1 MLRAVSVMSTAL
13 LAAFSLPVLAMSA
26 DEARYIEQE
35 FEGVYSQSD
44 KFVPGVGEVAQS
56 LFRVAHIEG
65 ELLMAFSRTSLE
77 PVFESIDPDNR
88 SVNFRLGEGGR
99 LATLKRMGGM
109 AVLTTPNRGTDYLT
123 FVRRPASDDYD
134 ELGVAFLMA
143 KGYDASAAEGIVSGA
158 PAQTG
163 PSFDCNQAGTDVE
176 RMICGS
182 DRLSELDRALSSLYQ
197 QVVSADGDA
206 SFWQAD
212 QREWM
217 EERNNCQVE
226 ACMTYEYQQRL
237 DELGDVMNHLSKP
250 AEFR

>member
-1 MLRAVSVMSTAL
+1 MLRAVSVLTATVV
-13 LAAFSLPVLAMSA
+13 AAFSGPLLAMSA
-26 DEARYIEQE
+26 DDARYIEQE

-56 LFRVAHIEG
+56 LFRVAHVEG
-65 ELLMAFSRTSLE
+65 TLLMAFSRTSLE
-77 PVFESIDPDNR
+77 PAFESVDRDNR

-109 AVLTTPNRGTDYLT
+109 AVLTTPTRGTDYLT

-143 KGYDASAAEGIVSGA
+143 KGYDASAAEGIVAGE
-158 PAQTG
+158 PAQVG
-163 PSFDCNQAGTDVE
+163 PSFDCSQAGTDVE

-182 DRLSELDRALSSLYQ
+182 DRLSELDRALSSLYG
-197 QVVSADGDA
+197 QVVSADGDED
-206 SFWQAD
+206 FWRND
-212 QREWM
+212 QRQWIEQ
-217 EERNNCQVE
+217 RNDCRVE

-237 DELGDVMNHLSKP
+237 EELGDVVNYLSKP
-250 AEFR
+250 TEFQ